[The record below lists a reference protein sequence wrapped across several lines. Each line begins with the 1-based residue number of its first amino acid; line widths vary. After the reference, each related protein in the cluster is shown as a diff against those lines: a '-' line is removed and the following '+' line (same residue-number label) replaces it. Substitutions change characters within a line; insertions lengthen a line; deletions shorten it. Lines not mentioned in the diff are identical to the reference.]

1 MIEPAFLG
9 KSTPLPSSPE
19 EARLDYVPNPRAG
32 SLYLVR
38 FAAPEFKVECD
49 NRHTVWVK
57 RTDGSRSFGC
67 PPWLLRQ
74 RSVKD
79 VLETVEAKLR
89 MPVSPIA

>member
-1 MIEPAFLG
+1 MRKPSRHLQPVDPNEPVVILTDDG
-9 KSTPLPSSPE
+9 
-19 EARLDYVPNPRAG
+19 G
-32 SLYLVR
+32 SGLFDACVAR

-49 NRHTVWVK
+49 SRHTVWVK

-79 VLETVEAKLR
+79 VLQTVEEKLR
-89 MPVSPIA
+89 LPVSPIA